1 MTHVTNVQTMM
12 MMSKPETIIPVQAD
26 VTDSLPP
33 VVRSGSSVPIFKQTV
48 TVSQTH
54 RPTDSEWVRWFTHC
68 VYGCGYTQNSGSQS
82 GGRRA
87 AILVTYM

>member
-12 MMSKPETIIPVQAD
+12 MMLKPETIIPVQAD
-26 VTDSLPP
+26 VTDRLPP

-54 RPTDSEWVRWFTHC
+54 RSTDSEWVRCHLTVCTDVATHRT
-68 VYGCGYTQNSGSQS
+68 VVLKV
-82 GGRRA
+82 GGA
-87 AILVTYM
+87 ELQF